1 MRVARVWHGTK
12 AEGPYSR
19 SAIWLQGCSIE
30 CPGCVNPHL
39 WKFDGGWNVSVDEL
53 VDVILES
60 DVEGITLLGGEP
72 FDQAEEC
79 SKLAQQVRLAGM
91 GVITFTGYLYEDLA
105 TSDRQDWKSLLGVTD
120 LLVDGPYLRDFPEFE
135 RAWVGSSNQR
145 FLNLTPRYSE
155 VDPTMHKNRLE
166 MRILPSGVIDVCGF
180 ANEERLQEIAV
191 SLNMK
196 SKRLNRLG

>member
-1 MRVARVWHGTK
+1 
-12 AEGPYSR
+12 
-19 SAIWLQGCSIE
+19 
-30 CPGCVNPHL
+30 VNPHL
-39 WKFDGGWNVSVDEL
+39 WKFDAGWNARVDEL
-53 VDVILES
+53 VDVILKS

-91 GVITFTGYLYEDLA
+91 GVITFTGYQYEDLS
-105 TSDRQDWKSLLGVTD
+105 TSDRQDWESLLEATD
-120 LLVDGPYLRDFPEFE
+120 LLVDGPYLRDLPEIE

-145 FLNLTPRYSE
+145 FLNLTSRYSE
-155 VDPTMHKNRLE
+155 VDPATHKNRLE
-166 MRILPSGVIDVCGF
+166 MRILPSGVVDVCGF